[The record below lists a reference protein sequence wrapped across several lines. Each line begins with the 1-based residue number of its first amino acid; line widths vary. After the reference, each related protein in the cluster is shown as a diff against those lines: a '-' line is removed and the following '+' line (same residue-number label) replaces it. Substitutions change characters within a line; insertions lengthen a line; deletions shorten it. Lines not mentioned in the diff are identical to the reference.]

1 MTLLQL
7 TSGKE
12 IHVPE
17 TYDEIRALLERA
29 LREHKLLELARS
41 DGTVVLI
48 NPKNVDYIQN
58 TTGEGPGPARVQDT
72 RGGVAEPA

>member
-17 TYDEIRALLERA
+17 TYDEIRELLERA
-29 LREHKLLELARS
+29 LREGKLVELARS
-41 DGTVVLI
+41 DGTVVLL

-58 TTGEGPGPARVQDT
+58 TTAEGPARSREQEASEI
-72 RGGVAEPA
+72 AEPA